1 MLLYLYLYNK
11 KIFVIFGILTSVFFI
26 AENISI
32 NPYQYTWM
40 NSFAKFYNI
49 NKNFEVDY
57 WGISNKALSNQIKK
71 DYKNKEF
78 KKKKL
83 YLWWSICGR
92 FFTKSW
98 LYMF

>member
-1 MLLYLYLYNK
+1 
-11 KIFVIFGILTSVFFI
+11 
-26 AENISI
+26 
-32 NPYQYTWM
+32 M

-78 KKKKL
+78 KKRNCIYGGQYADVFL
-83 YLWWSICGR
+83 QSHG
-92 FFTKSW
+92 FTCFKSYSE
-98 LYMF
+98 LDSAIEKPYYVIKNVINIKRSNPKEI